1 LATGSS
7 WEVCDTYTGSD
18 HAGII
23 CSIWARIGPS
33 RLPKTVT
40 GYTTET
46 LDVEIVQMLFEG
58 FSASDL
64 GEYPASL
71 ISDYIKLACNA
82 AIHRKERTHSEVL
95 YSGGTK
101 I

>member
-1 LATGSS
+1 
-7 WEVCDTYTGSD
+7 
-18 HAGII
+18 
-23 CSIWARIGPS
+23 
-33 RLPKTVT
+33 
-40 GYTTET
+40 
-46 LDVEIVQMLFEG
+46 MLFEG